1 MNLSNRRFWLLG
13 AIAITAIIIITLVF
27 APASNK
33 INSGSTYNRGP
44 DGYAAWYA
52 FMSKPGT
59 KIQRWQKPFA
69 DFAKN
74 PDPKP
79 PSTLLRIYSSPI
91 FTEAIPDIETKWV
104 KQGNTLVILGVD
116 APVTAAPFSSLI
128 PHSVGE
134 IKIDTGR
141 RVSREKKPILGDKFG
156 GIVWKQNLGKGTVYF
171 GSVSHLAA
179 NAYQDFPGNYE
190 FLAKLVTQSEGG
202 GKEIEGTEQ
211 TLAVNFIQNS
221 SDPTSCSIIN
231 NPVGAGSPTVF
242 KVTDSLNK
250 PALPYEKAPIDIDA
264 RCQIDRTSQK
274 TNKIINKI
282 WVDEYIH
289 GYKDPEIIERE
300 FKDNLFTYLA
310 KTPLFPV
317 LIQGTIILIVAI
329 FAGWN
334 RFGQPVTISGPKV
347 DNSEAYIQALA
358 GVLEKANSTDFAV
371 ETIGKAEQLQLQT
384 ALLLGQTSLESDT
397 LTTAWEE
404 QTGRKAAELAELVR
418 SPSRKSRI
426 SDRDLLAWLG
436 KWEQI
441 RQHLSSTNRN
451 NPK

>member
-13 AIAITAIIIITLVF
+13 AIGITAIIILTLVF
-27 APASNK
+27 APANNK
-33 INSGSTYNRGP
+33 LNSGSTYNRAP
-44 DGYAAWYA
+44 DGYGAWYA
-52 FMSKPGT
+52 FMSKRGT
-59 KIQRWQKPFA
+59 KVERWQKPVA

-74 PDPKP
+74 PDAKTS
-79 PSTLLRIYSSPI
+79 STLLRVYSSSIP
-91 FTEAIPDIETKWV
+91 EAVSAPEKNWV

-128 PHSVGE
+128 PDSAGK

-141 RVSREKKPILGDKFG
+141 RVFRDKKPILGDKFG
-156 GIVWKQNLGKGTVYF
+156 GIVWEKTVGKGTVYF
-171 GSVSHLAA
+171 ASAPHLAA

-190 FLAKLVTQSEGG
+190 FLAWLVTQSEGG

-211 TLAVNFIQNS
+211 ALAVNFIQN
-221 SDPTSCSIIN
+221 
-231 NPVGAGSPTVF
+231 
-242 KVTDSLNK
+242 
-250 PALPYEKAPIDIDA
+250 PIY
-264 RCQIDRTSQK
+264 QIQK
-274 TNKIINKI
+274 TTKTINKV

-300 FKDNLFTYLA
+300 FKDDLFTYLA

-317 LIQGTIILIVAI
+317 LIQGTIILVVAI
-329 FAGWN
+329 FAGWK
-334 RFGQPVTISGPKV
+334 RFGQPVTLSAPQV

-371 ETIGKAEQLQLQT
+371 ETIGKAEQLQLQK
-384 ALLLGQTSLESDT
+384 ALLLGQASLESESLID
-397 LTTAWEE
+397 AWVE
-404 QTGRKAAELAELVR
+404 QTGRKATELADLVR
-418 SPSRKSRI
+418 SPSRKQRI

-441 RQHLSSTNRN
+441 RQHLQSNRKD
-451 NPK
+451 PK

>member
-13 AIAITAIIIITLVF
+13 AIVITAIIIITLVF
-27 APASNK
+27 APANNK
-33 INSGSTYNRGP
+33 INSGSTYNRAP
-44 DGYAAWYA
+44 DGYGAWYA
-52 FMSKPGT
+52 FMSKRGT
-59 KIQRWQKPFA
+59 KVERWQKPVE

-74 PDPKP
+74 PDAKTS
-79 PSTLLRIYSSPI
+79 STLLRVYSSSIP
-91 FTEAIPDIETKWV
+91 EAVSAPEKNWV

-128 PHSVGE
+128 PDSAGK

-141 RVSREKKPILGDKFG
+141 RVFRDKKPILGDKFG
-156 GIVWKQNLGKGTVYF
+156 GIVWEKTVGKGTVYF
-171 GSVSHLAA
+171 TSAPHLAA

-190 FLAKLVTQSEGG
+190 FLAWLVTQSEGG

-211 TLAVNFIQNS
+211 ALAVNFIQN
-221 SDPTSCSIIN
+221 
-231 NPVGAGSPTVF
+231 
-242 KVTDSLNK
+242 
-250 PALPYEKAPIDIDA
+250 PIY
-264 RCQIDRTSQK
+264 QIQK
-274 TNKIINKI
+274 TTKTINKV

-300 FKDNLFTYLA
+300 FKDDLFTYLA

-317 LIQGTIILIVAI
+317 LIQGTIILVVAI
-329 FAGWN
+329 FAGWK
-334 RFGQPVTISGPKV
+334 RFGQPVTLSAPQV

-371 ETIGKAEQLQLQT
+371 ETIGKAEQLQLQK
-384 ALLLGQTSLESDT
+384 ALLLGQASLESESLID
-397 LTTAWEE
+397 AWVE
-404 QTGRKAAELAELVR
+404 QTGRKATELADLVR
-418 SPSRKSRI
+418 SPSRKQRI

-441 RQHLSSTNRN
+441 RQHLQSNRKD
-451 NPK
+451 PK

>member
-13 AIAITAIIIITLVF
+13 AIGITAIIILTLVF
-27 APASNK
+27 APANNK
-33 INSGSTYNRGP
+33 LNSGSTYNRAP
-44 DGYAAWYA
+44 DGYGAWYA
-52 FMSKPGT
+52 FMSKRGT
-59 KIQRWQKPFA
+59 KVERWQKPVA

-74 PDPKP
+74 PDAKTS
-79 PSTLLRIYSSPI
+79 STLLRVYSSSI
-91 FTEAIPDIETKWV
+91 AEEVTDTEKMWV
-104 KQGNTLVILGVD
+104 QQGNILVILGVS
-116 APVTAAPFSSLI
+116 APVTAAPFSSLL
-128 PHSVGE
+128 PASAGK

-141 RVSREKKPILGDKFG
+141 RVFRDKKLILGDKFG
-156 GIVWKQNLGKGTVYF
+156 GIVWEKTVGKGTVYF
-171 GSVSHLAA
+171 ASAPHLAA

-190 FLAKLVTQSEGG
+190 FLARLVTQSEGG

-211 TLAVNFIQNS
+211 ALAVNFIQN
-221 SDPTSCSIIN
+221 
-231 NPVGAGSPTVF
+231 
-242 KVTDSLNK
+242 
-250 PALPYEKAPIDIDA
+250 PID
-264 RCQIDRTSQK
+264 RSHKTS
-274 TNKIINKI
+274 KIINKV

-334 RFGQPVTISGPKV
+334 RFGQPVTLSAPQV

-358 GVLEKANSTDFAV
+358 SVLEKANSTDFAV
-371 ETIGKAEQLQLQT
+371 ELIGKAEQLQLQK
-384 ALLLGQTSLESDT
+384 ALLLRQASLESESLID
-397 LTTAWEE
+397 AWVE
-404 QTGRKAAELAELVR
+404 QTGRKATELADLVR
-418 SPSRKSRI
+418 SPSRKQRI

-441 RQHLSSTNRN
+441 RQHLQSNR
-451 NPK
+451 KEQK

>member
-13 AIAITAIIIITLVF
+13 AIAITAIIIITLAF

-44 DGYAAWYA
+44 DGYGAWYA
-52 FMSKPGT
+52 FMSKRGT
-59 KIQRWQKPFA
+59 KIQRWQKPVA

-79 PSTLLRIYSSPI
+79 PSTLLRIYSSSI
-91 FTEAIPDIETKWV
+91 SGAISDIEKKWV

-116 APVTAAPFSSLI
+116 APVTAAPFSSLL

-141 RVSREKKPILGDKFG
+141 RVTKDKKAILGDKFG
-156 GIVWKQNLGKGTVYF
+156 GIVWKENLEKGTVYF
-171 GSVSHLAA
+171 ASAPHLAA

-211 TLAVNFIQNS
+211 ALAVNFIQN
-221 SDPTSCSIIN
+221 P
-231 NPVGAGSPTVF
+231 
-242 KVTDSLNK
+242 
-250 PALPYEKAPIDIDA
+250 
-264 RCQIDRTSQK
+264 IDRTSQK
-274 TNKIINKI
+274 TNKSINKI

-289 GYKDPEIIERE
+289 GYKDPEIIESE
-300 FKDNLFTYLA
+300 SQDNLFTYLA

-371 ETIGKAEQLQLQT
+371 ETIGKAEQLQLQK
-384 ALLLGQTSLESDT
+384 ALLLGQTSLESET

-418 SPSRKSRI
+418 SPSRKSRQI

-441 RQHLSSTNRN
+441 RQHLSSNRN

>member
-13 AIAITAIIIITLVF
+13 AIGITAIIILTLVF
-27 APASNK
+27 APANNK
-33 INSGSTYNRGP
+33 LNSGSTYNRAP
-44 DGYAAWYA
+44 DGYGAWYA
-52 FMSKPGT
+52 FMSKRGT
-59 KIQRWQKPFA
+59 KVERWQKPVE

-74 PDPKP
+74 PDAKTS
-79 PSTLLRIYSSPI
+79 STLLRVYSSSIP
-91 FTEAIPDIETKWV
+91 EAVSNPEKNWV

-116 APVTAAPFSSLI
+116 APVTAAPFSSLL
-128 PHSVGE
+128 PASAGK

-141 RVSREKKPILGDKFG
+141 RVFRDKKPILGDKFG
-156 GIVWKQNLGKGTVYF
+156 GIVWTKTVGKGTVYF
-171 GSVSHLAA
+171 ASAPHLAA

-190 FLAKLVTQSEGG
+190 FLARLVTQSEGR

-211 TLAVNFIQNS
+211 ALAVNFIQN
-221 SDPTSCSIIN
+221 PIN
-231 NPVGAGSPTVF
+231 
-242 KVTDSLNK
+242 
-250 PALPYEKAPIDIDA
+250 
-264 RCQIDRTSQK
+264 QSQK
-274 TNKIINKI
+274 TSKIINKV

-329 FAGWN
+329 FAGWK
-334 RFGQPVTISGPKV
+334 RFGQPVTLSAPQV

-358 GVLEKANSTDFAV
+358 SVLEKANSTDFAV
-371 ETIGKAEQLQLQT
+371 ELIGKAEQLQLQK
-384 ALLLGQTSLESDT
+384 ALLLGQASLESESLID
-397 LTTAWEE
+397 AWVE
-404 QTGRKAAELAELVR
+404 QTGRKATELADLVR
-418 SPSRKSRI
+418 SPSRKQRI

-441 RQHLSSTNRN
+441 RQHLQSNRKD
-451 NPK
+451 PK